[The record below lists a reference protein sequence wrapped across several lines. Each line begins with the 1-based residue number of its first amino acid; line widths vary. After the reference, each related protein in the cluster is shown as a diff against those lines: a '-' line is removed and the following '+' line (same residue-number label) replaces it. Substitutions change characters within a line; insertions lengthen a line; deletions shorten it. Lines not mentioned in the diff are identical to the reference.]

1 MLAFQDLAAA
11 LARWWKHAG
20 AANRGETAASTAV
33 AEASDEGKHAVAAVE
48 L

>member
-20 AANRGETAASTAV
+20 AAKWGETASTTEE
-33 AEASDEGKHAVAAVE
+33 EASDEGKHAVAAVE